1 MDHPPSSL
9 FSGSHVR
16 THIHKLTSVGGG
28 RDTFPSWLECGVNL
42 HIMGDYSVKENE
54 GTKYSEEKNNDDCKA
69 IRKSIKV
76 SNTNKDDSEYK
87 INNFD

>member
-1 MDHPPSSL
+1 
-9 FSGSHVR
+9 
-16 THIHKLTSVGGG
+16 
-28 RDTFPSWLECGVNL
+28 
-42 HIMGDYSVKENE
+42 MGDYSVKENE
-54 GTKYSEEKNNDDCKA
+54 GTKYSEEENNDDCKA